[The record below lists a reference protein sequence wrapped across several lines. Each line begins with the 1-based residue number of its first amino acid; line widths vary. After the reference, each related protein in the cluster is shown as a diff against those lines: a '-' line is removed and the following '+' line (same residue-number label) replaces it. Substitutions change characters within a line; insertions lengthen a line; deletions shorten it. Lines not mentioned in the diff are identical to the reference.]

1 MKKKVVIIG
10 GGFGGL
16 NVAKALE
23 FADVEV
29 TLLDRMNHHLFQ
41 PLLYQVATAALSAD
55 NIASP
60 IRDIL
65 RRQKNVQVFLEDVVK
80 VDKGQRRVIT
90 ADGKEFPYDYLVV
103 ATGARH
109 DYFGHGE
116 WEKDAPGLKTLSDAL
131 TLRENILVAFERA
144 EVAESDEERAKNMR
158 FVIIGGGPTG
168 VEMAGAIRE
177 IAVDGMKKNFRHIEP
192 EMAEIVLVEG
202 LGQILP
208 TFPKKLSEAARK
220 SLEEMGVKVMT
231 NSRVTNVSEEGVQIG
246 DQFLPAKTVV
256 WAAGNQASPL
266 LKTMDTPLDRQ
277 GRALVQE
284 DLSLPD
290 FPEIFVIGDAACCKG
305 KGGSTLPGTAPV
317 AIQQGRFIGELIK
330 RGIRKPFRYV
340 DKGTMAT
347 IGHAK
352 AVAVVWGME
361 ISGFIAWVLWGV
373 IHIFYLIGFHNRSFV
388 MLHWFYLYV
397 VGKRKVRLITRR
409 RS

>member
-16 NVAKALE
+16 NAAKALE

-65 RRQKNVQVFLEDVVK
+65 RRQKNVQVFLEDVVR
-80 VDKGQRRVIT
+80 VDKGAKRVIT
-90 ADGKEFPYDYLVV
+90 ADEKEFPYDYLII

-144 EVAESDEERAKNMR
+144 EVAKSDEERAQNMR

-177 IAVDGMKKNFRHIEP
+177 IAVDGMKNNFRHIKP

-208 TFPKKLSEAARK
+208 TFPKKLSEAAKK

-231 NSRVTNVSEEGVQIG
+231 NTRVTNVTSEGVQVG
-246 DQFLPAKTVV
+246 DQFLQAKTVV

-277 GRALVQE
+277 GRAIVEE
-284 DLSLPD
+284 DLSLPNY
-290 FPEIFVIGDAACCKG
+290 PEIFVIGDAACTKG
-305 KGGSTLPGTAPV
+305 RGGSTLPGTAPV
-317 AIQQGRFIGELIK
+317 AIQQGRFVGELIRTGK
-330 RGIRKPFRYV
+330 RKPFRYI

-352 AVAVVWGME
+352 AVAVVWGMN
-361 ISGFIAWVLWGV
+361 ISGFIAWVMWGV

-388 MLHWFYLYV
+388 MLHWFYLYII
-397 VGKRKVRLITRR
+397 GKRKVRLITRR